1 VFKARPIFSSAR
13 IGSAGTGHLM
23 VIAGS
28 LEVGS
33 GQISAGDTCGLVVG
47 TLCARWAWH
56 EFRLTCLTVA
66 SDQIRRN
73 APV

>member
-1 VFKARPIFSSAR
+1 
-13 IGSAGTGHLM
+13 M

-28 LEVGS
+28 LKVGP
-33 GQISAGDTCGLVVG
+33 GQISAGDTCGVAVG
-47 TLCARWAWH
+47 TLCARWACH
-56 EFRLTCLTVA
+56 EFRLPCLTVA